1 MTFRRRYDLTDNK
14 RRTRHALTDGRPEP
28 MTTYKNHLP
37 PSALMGYISPA
48 PHKTGAGIS
57 PPTDTSAQPRER
69 FFYVRSIATPF
80 RIMVGRTGPLSG
92 GPGSSV
98 SGRANPVRL
107 TTPEFSSSVG
117 ESFKSSTLEASS
129 WPTANHAISTLTLSV
144 SILRPK
150 SIAVCSGP
158 NVWFA
163 ACILR
168 PSATAVLWLNCACR
182 LFSAIWLTTCG
193 ICGSSRKNPDSNP
206 PENLTQKQHSA
217 CWWSVC
223 LHDIQEA
230 L

>member
-1 MTFRRRYDLTDNK
+1 
-14 RRTRHALTDGRPEP
+14 
-28 MTTYKNHLP
+28 MTTYKKRLLQ
-37 PSALMGYISPA
+37 SALMGYISPA
-48 PHKTGAGIS
+48 PHKTGAGNS
-57 PPTDTSAQPRER
+57 TPLDTKAHNRASG
-69 FFYVRSIATPF
+69 FFTCEASSHLF
-80 RIMVGRTGPLSG
+80 RIMVGRAGPTSVG
-92 GPGSSV
+92 PVSFVPGS
-98 SGRANPVRL
+98 GIPVRL
-107 TTPEFSSSVG
+107 TTPSIPPLGGELTSSPNKG
-117 ESFKSSTLEASS
+117 YSS
-129 WPTANHAISTLTLSV
+129 WPTANHAIPTLTLSV
-144 SILRPK
+144 FILIPK
-150 SIAVCSGP
+150 SIAACSVP

-206 PENLTQKQHSA
+206 PESLKQTQHSA

>member
-1 MTFRRRYDLTDNK
+1 
-14 RRTRHALTDGRPEP
+14 
-28 MTTYKNHLP
+28 MTTHKNRL
-37 PSALMGYISPA
+37 LQTVVVGYISPA

-57 PPTDTSAQPRER
+57 PPQANKAHNRASG
-69 FFYVRSIATPF
+69 FFTCKASSHLF
-80 RIMVGRTGPLSG
+80 RIMVGRMGPLSG
-92 GPGSSV
+92 GPV
-98 SGRANPVRL
+98 SLFAGRTNPVRL
-107 TTPEFSSSVG
+107 TTHGLVPQVG
-117 ESFKSSTLEASS
+117 ESLYFEQGFTS
-129 WPTANHAISTLTLSV
+129 WPTANAFTPALTSSASTF
-144 SILRPK
+144 IPK
-150 SIAVCSGP
+150 SIAACSVP

-206 PENLTQKQHSA
+206 PESLKQTQHSA

>member
-1 MTFRRRYDLTDNK
+1 
-14 RRTRHALTDGRPEP
+14 
-28 MTTYKNHLP
+28 MTTYKNRLP
-37 PSALMGYISPA
+37 PSVLMGYISPA

-57 PPTDTSAQPRER
+57 TPLTMKAHNRASG
-69 FFYVRSIATPF
+69 FFTCAISPHLCL
-80 RIMVGRTGPLSG
+80 MVGRTGPLSG
-92 GPGSSV
+92 GPGSFV
-98 SGRANPVRL
+98 AGCGNPVRL
-107 TTPEFSSSVG
+107 TTPSFPPLGG
-117 ESFKSSTLEASS
+117 ELSQLTTKGSPS
-129 WPTANHAISTLTLSV
+129 WQTANIAVPTLTFSA
-144 SILRPK
+144 SILIPK
-150 SIAVCSGP
+150 SIAACSVP
-158 NVWFA
+158 NAWFA

-206 PENLTQKQHSA
+206 PESLTQTQHSA